1 MGITI
6 DILYSW
12 GRMFLA
18 LLLSIGF
25 SLAVGI
31 LAARNK
37 RAETVIIP
45 LLDVFQSIPI
55 LGFFPIVIFGV
66 VALLPGQA
74 GVNVAIIILIFTSMS
89 WNITFGV
96 YEAVRSIPQDYI
108 DLSEIAGSSSWERI
122 ISLYIPASLG
132 RIAYNTQ
139 TSWAVGLFYLISS
152 EILTLCSKNYTANY
166 GIGVAISEYASSPS
180 TFNDYIYSIIA
191 LVIAVVI
198 WQFVFLREFSLWSE
212 KYKFVEEPRGARK
225 DYLLRFYSWVNQ
237 RSISKLFLMAQGR
250 GVSRFTSSIS
260 KFKRG
265 FKYSILIL
273 ILIFVVFEVGAL
285 FFTGH
290 ANLSHIPSASTILT
304 DEAGVL
310 IALAYSFA
318 RVWYVFFFC
327 VAVAVPAGIIIGLRT
342 RLYDFAIPAL
352 EVVASIPAPAL
363 LPLFVKDVTT
373 NGEAIA
379 AIVIFL
385 GMFWYVIFNVM
396 AGIRSLPAEIFE
408 LKKEFRVSAI
418 TAWRNVYLPAIA
430 AAFVTGAIT
439 AIGAAWNTLIVA
451 EYFVTQNPNGTQQVL
466 TQVGNGIG
474 KTIYVATI
482 HGNILILTLSV
493 LSMTVLIVAFNLTVW
508 RRVYHYVTRRY
519 TYNR

>member
-1 MGITI
+1 
-6 DILYSW
+6 
-12 GRMFLA
+12 MFLA

-31 LAARNK
+31 FAARSK

-55 LGFFPIVIFGV
+55 LGFFPFVIFA
-66 VALLPGQA
+66 VAAVLPGQA
-74 GVNVAIIILIFTSMS
+74 GINLAIIILIFTSMS

-108 DLSEIAGSSSWERI
+108 ELSQISGSSSWERVTSI
-122 ISLYIPASLG
+122 YIPASLN

-152 EILTLCSKNYTANY
+152 EIISLGKTRYSANY
-166 GIGVAISEYASSPS
+166 GIGVAISHYASSPS
-180 TFNDYIYSIIA
+180 TFNEYIYSIIG
-191 LVIAVVI
+191 LVVAVII

-212 KYKFVEEPRGARK
+212 KYKFVEEPQGTKK

-237 RSISKLFLMAQGR
+237 RSVSKLFLITHGK

-260 KFKRG
+260 RFKRG
-265 FKYSILIL
+265 FKYAILIL
-273 ILIFVVFEVGAL
+273 ILVFAVFEVGAL
-285 FFTGH
+285 VFTHH
-290 ANLSHIPSASTILT
+290 ASLSNLPSASTLVSSEVTVLT
-304 DEAGVL
+304 
-310 IALAYSFA
+310 ALAYSFG
-318 RVWYVFFFC
+318 RIWYVFLIC
-327 VAVAVPAGIIIGLRT
+327 VAVAVPAGVSIGLRM
-342 RLYDFAIPAL
+342 RVYNIAVPAL

-363 LPLFVKDVTT
+363 LPLFVQDITH

-408 LKKEFRVSAI
+408 LNKEFQVSTLI
-418 TAWRNVYLPAIA
+418 AWKNVYLPAIA
-430 AAFVTGAIT
+430 GAFVTGAIT
-439 AIGAAWNTLIVA
+439 AIGAGWNTLIVA
-451 EYFVTQNPNGTQQVL
+451 EYFTTQSTTGTPKVL
-466 TQVGNGIG
+466 TQVGTGIG
-474 KTIYVATI
+474 KTIYVATLQ
-482 HGNILILTLSV
+482 GNILSLTLSV
-493 LSMTVLIVAFNLTVW
+493 LSMTVLIVAFNMTVW
-508 RRVYHYVTRRY
+508 RRVYHFVTRRY